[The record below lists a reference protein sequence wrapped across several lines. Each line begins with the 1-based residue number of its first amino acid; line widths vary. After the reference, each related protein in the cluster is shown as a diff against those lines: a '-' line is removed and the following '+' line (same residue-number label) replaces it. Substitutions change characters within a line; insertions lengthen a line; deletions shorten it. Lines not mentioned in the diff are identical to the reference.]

1 MNRNVKRA
9 HFNTEQAIKMVHPSD
24 TLPCIENVFQ
34 RFLKMQVLE
43 KKRQHQVECYKNKMM
58 AQAWPKLQNGRLTL
72 DLDRLGC

>member
-1 MNRNVKRA
+1 MG
-9 HFNTEQAIKMVHPSD
+9 HPSD